1 MKVKVYVNMII
12 LVYIDII
19 ENENICI
26 YDVDVSW
33 FILVFLLGYVF
44 VISN

>member
-1 MKVKVYVNMII
+1 MKIKEHANIII

-26 YDVDVSW
+26 HELNTY
-33 FILVFLLGYVF
+33 
-44 VISN
+44 